1 MNNNSKWTYNS
12 TIEGNWYG
20 EVYDTRE
27 EAIAA
32 GRKEAIEDGIA
43 KFYIGQVREH
53 TPKIHLDSVIDD
65 LQDDAY
71 DKLGEWGEGFLVRV
85 TNEEKQELDIALNK
99 VLNDWLDKN
108 KLRDYGFK
116 IVNIEE
122 ISV

>member
-1 MNNNSKWTYNS
+1 MNNNGKWTYNFS
-12 TIEGNWYG
+12 RWDPWNERAYN
-20 EVYDTRE
+20 TRE
-27 EAIAA
+27 EAIEA
-32 GRKEAIEDGIA
+32 GRCDSVEYGLV

-53 TPKIHLDSVIDD
+53 TPKINLDSVIDG

-85 TNEEKQELDIALNK
+85 TNEEKQELDTALNK

-108 KLRDYGFK
+108 KLRDYGFI